1 MIEGISFDIG
11 LTLGIIVLAVVLF
24 ATEKLRADVIA
35 VMVLLTLVFTGLIDE
50 RQAFA
55 GFASPAVITVWA
67 VYIVS
72 AGLFKTGVA
81 DFLGERILRLAGS
94 SEPRLIAVLMLTCG
108 GMSAFMNNIGAAAVL
123 LPAVIQIARQ
133 TGIPASRLLIP
144 LAFSSL
150 LGGNMTLIGTPPNIL
165 AVEVLASRGY
175 EPFGFFDYAPTG
187 VIVFATG
194 VLFMTT
200 VGRFFLPN
208 RRSAEHPEASFDIRR
223 YVSEV
228 RVLPDGPLVG
238 RTLRE
243 TRLGADQDILIV
255 GIERDGEVQMAP
267 PADTMIHEGDLML
280 VEAPVDKLLAARQR
294 LGLTVELEGSLELPG
309 RAPSETVLFEAVLSN
324 QSPLIGRSVAEASFR
339 DRYGFSVLALRRDG
353 AITRQLL
360 RNVRLLFGDTLLLS
374 GPRSR
379 LADLRADRH
388 FFVLEPVR
396 VEERRLKKAPLA
408 VGIIGFLLF
417 LATFAKV
424 GIAVAMVSAA
434 LLMVLTRCL
443 TMDEAYQSIEW
454 RSVFLIAAMLPLG
467 TAMESTGTAAYLA
480 QGVVETLGG
489 IGPIAVLAGLYVL
502 SALLTQPMSN
512 AATTLLI
519 APIAIDVAVALGA
532 DPHPFVLT
540 VVIACSTAFLTPVG
554 HQSNVLVF
562 GPGGYR
568 FFDFT
573 RVGAP
578 LSLAIMVVTLLTLPL
593 IWPLYPTP

>member
-1 MIEGISFDIG
+1 MTFDIA
-11 LTLGIIVLAVVLF
+11 LTLGVIVAAVALF

-35 VMVLLTLVFTGLIDE
+35 VMVLLAMVFTGLIDE
-50 RQAFA
+50 SEAFS
-55 GFASPAVITVWA
+55 GFSSPAVITVWA

-81 DFLGERILRLAGS
+81 DFLGERILRVAGR

-108 GMSAFMNNIGAAAVL
+108 CMSAFMNNIGAAAVL

-165 AVEVLASRGY
+165 ATEILASRGF
-175 EPFGFFDYAPTG
+175 EPFSFFDYTKTG
-187 VIVFATG
+187 IVVFGTG
-194 VLFMTT
+194 ILFMTT
-200 VGRFFLPN
+200 VGRLLLPN
-208 RRSAEHPEASFDIRR
+208 RRSAEHPEAAFDIRR

-228 RVLPDGPLVG
+228 RVLPDGPMVG
-238 RTLRE
+238 QTLRE
-243 TRLGADQDILIV
+243 TRLGADDDMTVV
-255 GIERDGEVQMAP
+255 GIERDGEVRMAP
-267 PADTMIHEGDLML
+267 SGDTIIREGDLML
-280 VEAPVDKLLAARQR
+280 VEAPVDRLIDARRR
-294 LGLTVELEGSLELPG
+294 LGLSIEHEGSLALAG
-309 RAPSETVLFEAVLSN
+309 QAPSETLLFEAVLSN
-324 QSPLIGRSVAEASFR
+324 QSPLIGRTLAEANFR
-339 DRYGFSVLALRRDG
+339 DRYGFNALALRRDG
-353 AITRQLL
+353 AITHKRL

-379 LADLRADRH
+379 LAEMREDRH

-396 VEERRLKKAPLA
+396 VDERRLKKAPIA

-417 LATFAKV
+417 LATFSVV

-434 LLMVLTRCL
+434 LLMVLSRCL
-443 TMDEAYQSIEW
+443 TMDEAYQAIEW
-454 RSVFLIAAMLPLG
+454 RSVFLIASMLPLG
-467 TAMESTGTAAYLA
+467 LAMENTGTAQFLA
-480 QGVVETLGG
+480 DGMVSALGSY
-489 IGPIAVLAGLYVL
+489 GPIAVLAGLYL
-502 SALLTQPMSN
+502 LASLLTQPMSN
-512 AATTLLI
+512 AAATLLI
-519 APIAIDVAVALGA
+519 APISIDVALALGLA
-532 DPHPFVLT
+532 PHPFVLT
-540 VVIACSTAFLTPVG
+540 VVIACSTSFLTPVG

-578 LSLAIMVVTLLTLPL
+578 LNLAIMVVTLIAVPYF
-593 IWPLYPTP
+593 WPF